1 MWGRGEAIKNVK
13 LEILKVVLAMSIND
27 MMFSLHFCSSIILA
41 LMLHYFFPL
50 MTFYFCFLFTHRA
63 EKEPPSTLLWA
74 LFLLAQVVCCYLDVW
89 FLSLPIS
96 LVIFLIDLLFIQHY
110 DRRGQYDIALS
121 KIDEAIEHTPTVID
135 LYSIK
140 VC

>member
-1 MWGRGEAIKNVK
+1 
-13 LEILKVVLAMSIND
+13 
-27 MMFSLHFCSSIILA
+27 MFSSL
-41 LMLHYFFPL
+41 FF
-50 MTFYFCFLFTHRA
+50 FFFFFFKKNFLT
-63 EKEPPSTLLWA
+63 
-74 LFLLAQVVCCYLDVW
+74 
-89 FLSLPIS
+89 
-96 LVIFLIDLLFIQHY
+96 DLLFIQHY

>member
-1 MWGRGEAIKNVK
+1 
-13 LEILKVVLAMSIND
+13 
-27 MMFSLHFCSSIILA
+27 MFG
-41 LMLHYFFPL
+41 
-50 MTFYFCFLFTHRA
+50 
-63 EKEPPSTLLWA
+63 
-74 LFLLAQVVCCYLDVW
+74 
-89 FLSLPIS
+89 LSFSIS

-110 DRRGQYDIALS
+110 DRRGQYDIAIS